1 MIDVKQFGKVGLLY
15 GGASAEREIS
25 LRSGKAVLAA
35 LQHAGVDV
43 TPLDPGEHKMAIT
56 PEFFSDLLS
65 FDRFFIILHGRGGED
80 GKIQALL
87 DYLGKPYTG
96 SGVCASAIAM
106 DKYRTKLLWA
116 GLGLP
121 TPPFHLVSPSVT
133 EKELTALMLRFPV
146 MVKPI
151 SEGSSIG
158 MSKCDAITDLLACI
172 ELASQYDHEILLE
185 AFILGEEYTVA
196 IIDNKALPSIRL
208 VTPSAFYDYNAKY
221 ASKDTQ
227 YHCPSSLS
235 EKEEEAIRSLALK
248 AFHSVGCVGWGRV
261 DVMRD
266 KKTNEFFLLEVNT
279 VPGMT
284 ERSLVPLASQTAGIS
299 FEQLVLTLLAQT
311 LPSS

>member
-1 MIDVKQFGKVGLLY
+1 
-15 GGASAEREIS
+15 
-25 LRSGKAVLAA
+25 
-35 LQHAGVDV
+35 
-43 TPLDPGEHKMAIT
+43 
-56 PEFFSDLLS
+56 
-65 FDRFFIILHGRGGED
+65 
-80 GKIQALL
+80 
-87 DYLGKPYTG
+87 
-96 SGVCASAIAM
+96 M